1 MLPIDFVL
9 SLYIIARNKSI
20 SRINA
25 YAVSEITL
33 GTATCPFEFSS
44 STIIQKFR
52 KYSRRARA
60 CVCVWMCATY
70 PAKMEEEK
78 SGEQQSLNGTFYR
91 ESFQPL
97 DRRSKARTRDST
109 RILNGREKCKWWL
122 EECKRNS
129 IRTAIEEKEKA
140 RAKQAKLPTSPLN
153 IYLVRRDIRDRFSRL
168 PDIGCLSIDCNSRCS
183 VSSKFIDFP
192 WASLSSDMR
201 WTTTAA
207 CRWMAENR
215 VGTAHKFSVNESG
228 FHSAKKG
235 TTANWRHANGNFVS
249 IRFVVQYVSPH
260 FIRIDWRVVECP
272 QTGSLRRS
280 QTKLWMCIQVTA
292 PVWLICSYRS
302 SCCVFM
308 CVWSLNLTARTNI
321 RPFSD
326 IMNPSHFTIFFW
338 RAIVF
343 YSRRF
348 TSEIYNNYVES
359 HEISNISK
367 D

>member
-52 KYSRRARA
+52 EYSRRARA

-140 RAKQAKLPTSPLN
+140 RAKQAKLPTSPPLHTLN
-153 IYLVRRDIRDRFSRL
+153 ISRKTRYTR
-168 PDIGCLSIDCNSRCS
+168 PILSTSRYRL
-183 VSSKFIDFP
+183 FIDWLQF
-192 WASLSSDMR
+192 SLL
-201 WTTTAA
+201 
-207 CRWMAENR
+207 CLE
-215 VGTAHKFSVNESG
+215 
-228 FHSAKKG
+228 
-235 TTANWRHANGNFVS
+235 
-249 IRFVVQYVSPH
+249 
-260 FIRIDWRVVECP
+260 
-272 QTGSLRRS
+272 
-280 QTKLWMCIQVTA
+280 
-292 PVWLICSYRS
+292 
-302 SCCVFM
+302 
-308 CVWSLNLTARTNI
+308 
-321 RPFSD
+321 
-326 IMNPSHFTIFFW
+326 
-338 RAIVF
+338 
-343 YSRRF
+343 
-348 TSEIYNNYVES
+348 
-359 HEISNISK
+359 
-367 D
+367 